1 LTLKEIMLNKYSL
14 IILFFAFLNTSNLK
28 AQTQMKMNQTAHND
42 FKKAGTELN
51 KVYKQ
56 VMKILNEKEKKL
68 MIKAQKDWLTFRD
81 SHCKFEIEQYAGGSI
96 QPLIHSN
103 CLTELTNDRIEDLKA
118 ILKDEAR

>member
-1 LTLKEIMLNKYSL
+1 M
-14 IILFFAFLNTSNLK
+14 K
-28 AQTQMKMNQTAHND
+28 AQTQMEMNRTAHND
-42 FKKAGTELN
+42 FKKADAELN

-81 SHCKFEIEQYAGGSI
+81 SHCEFEIEQYDGGSM

-103 CLTELTNDRIEDLKA
+103 CLTERTNDRIEDLKA
-118 ILKDEAR
+118 ILEDEAR

>member
-1 LTLKEIMLNKYSL
+1 M
-14 IILFFAFLNTSNLK
+14 K
-28 AQTQMKMNQTAHND
+28 AQTQMEINQTAHND
-42 FKKAGTELN
+42 FKKADTELN

-81 SHCKFEIEQYAGGSI
+81 SHCEFEIEQYVGGSI

-118 ILKDEAR
+118 ILKDDAR